1 MGRFA
6 SAECFLLVHLI
17 KKDIMADEKKHQSI
31 SQSVLT
37 RDQQV
42 GYSKV
47 RIQICSL
54 LVKRYN
60 LLTLKISVI
69 INN

>member
-1 MGRFA
+1 
-6 SAECFLLVHLI
+6 
-17 KKDIMADEKKHQSI
+17 MANEKKHQSI